1 MKSHKV
7 KVIFFLSVV
16 LFLFFSALN
25 VYISYV
31 RMKHTIEESVANQSL
46 EAAKSIASSIDVET
60 YQKFL
65 DKPEKNEHFR
75 EIQIYLSD
83 AREKLGSL
91 YVYTLEVD
99 NPKVSKTMILGHSG
113 EIESLDDYP
122 IGFACTVPKEQVK
135 KAYEGQTYVERR
147 RKDTGVFRYRY

>member
-16 LFLFFSALN
+16 LLLFFSALN

-113 EIESLDDYP
+113 EIESLD
-122 IGFACTVPKEQVK
+122 
-135 KAYEGQTYVERR
+135 
-147 RKDTGVFRYRY
+147 

>member
-16 LFLFFSALN
+16 LLLFFSALN

-65 DKPEKNEHFR
+65 DKPRKMNTFEKFKS
-75 EIQIYLSD
+75 I
-83 AREKLGSL
+83 
-91 YVYTLEVD
+91 
-99 NPKVSKTMILGHSG
+99 
-113 EIESLDDYP
+113 
-122 IGFACTVPKEQVK
+122 
-135 KAYEGQTYVERR
+135 
-147 RKDTGVFRYRY
+147 